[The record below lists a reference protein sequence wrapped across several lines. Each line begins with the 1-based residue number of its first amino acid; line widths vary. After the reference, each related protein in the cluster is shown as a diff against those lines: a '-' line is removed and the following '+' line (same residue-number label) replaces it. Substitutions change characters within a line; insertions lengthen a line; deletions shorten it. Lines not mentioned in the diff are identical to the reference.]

1 MGWFKTR
8 FGSSFFELF
17 STSSPAQLQDA
28 DQQVTIEDIRQHML
42 ALLDGINEPNIVRR
56 VRYSLD
62 VQGLWYLRGDLLGVL
77 AASLGEA
84 TALEK
89 IHALTP
95 LFRGALPQGLTSRR
109 SPLSAGPGRPGPTG
123 DSI

>member
-1 MGWFKTR
+1 MGWFKTK

-17 STSSPAQLQDA
+17 STSSPANLEGPG
-28 DQQVTIEDIRQHML
+28 QQVTIEDIRQQML
-42 ALLDGINEPNIVRR
+42 LLLDGINEPNILRR

-77 AASLGEA
+77 ANQWGEA
-84 TALEK
+84 AALEK

-95 LFRGALPQGLTSRR
+95 MFRGALPRGMTSRR
-109 SPLSAGPGRPGPTG
+109 SSLSTGHTEHPG
-123 DSI
+123 DSR